1 MAFTKPTGDQIRYR
15 SSQTGDHTLDT
26 YLEAAEKGG
35 RTIAALLDDIF
46 DANGNVDAG
55 FVSFQV
61 DGTTNRL
68 QYAPGPIGAGGTY
81 IDTNTFLFRLQ
92 GNWAINVDYKRLDL
106 VTHNNNLYIANEDHN
121 SGGTGVFADTASSWQ
136 IVSAADTLIS
146 AIDDKADDLEAT
158 KSETYFHGF
167 ERNAEGELKW
177 TTGPGP
183 TTVSTYNGWQE
194 RDPRTT
200 YPRIQ
205 RIPTAITTRIDVP
218 TNTQPVSRDADSSSS
233 WGMTSTTATPS
244 WWTGNVTSLA
254 NNPVYAG
261 QIEIPYLPL
270 NARWSYCVTQY
281 LIYNAGTT
289 DRSIIFFMQSVD
301 EPDFVLF
308 ANQHSRGVD
317 NQTYLNS
324 AVAFSEGAGWTYQQ
338 SGRYTYN
345 FFFDHSNVMFINSP
359 AQIPVGPN
367 RKFNIYFTRQYDVYT
382 ADSGTM
388 EIRGDSMPM
397 LWEFQCEDLDYDL
410 PYPSTYY
417 VNNPE
422 KTLSWQ
428 RNYPNYQQIDP
439 NVAGDAN
446 ILREFDQYNV
456 PNLSKGSHNTIDVSK
471 ADVEHFTDQFDIQRL
486 GGSDEQYFFDDDGHL
501 KVKLGEHRYPRFEVS
516 LQAKDANN
524 DGVPEPVLA
533 LNETQQKTI
542 TLTRGHIY
550 DFVYTTSMVDM
561 TEPVPANRQTVQFR
575 ISEVADGVHGTD
587 SLGNAGTAYLNDVT
601 LNADGSVSRI
611 KVTSSTPDTLYY
623 YGAQIASIG
632 GVINVVDEDANP

>member
-167 ERNAEGELKW
+167 ERNADGELKW

-205 RIPTAITTRIDVP
+205 RIPTAITGRIDIP
-218 TNTQPVSRDADSSSS
+218 TNSYPVNHDADSSSS
-233 WGMTSTTATPS
+233 WGMTSPTAVAS
-244 WWTGNVTSLA
+244 WWNGNITSLIT
-254 NNPVYAG
+254 NPVYAG
-261 QIEIPYLPL
+261 QITVPYLPL
-270 NARWSYCVTQY
+270 NGRWSWVLHQY
-281 LIYNAGTT
+281 LVYNAGTT
-289 DRSIIFFMQSVD
+289 DRNVQMVMQSVD
-301 EPDFVLF
+301 EPDFVMF
-308 ANQHSRGVD
+308 AGQHSRGVD
-317 NQTYLNS
+317 NWTNLTGS
-324 AVAFSEGAGWTYQQ
+324 LMWSEGAGWTYHQG
-338 SGRYTYN
+338 GRYTYN
-345 FFFDHSNVMFINSP
+345 KYWDHSACQFINSP

-367 RKFNIYFTRQYDVYT
+367 RKFDIYFTRQYSTYT
-382 ADSGTM
+382 ADVGTI
-388 EIRGDSMPM
+388 EIRGDSMPS
-397 LWEFQCEDLDYDL
+397 LIEFICEDMDYDL
-410 PYPSTYY
+410 PHSSEYY
-417 VNNPE
+417 VNNIE
-422 KTLSWQ
+422 KSLSWH
-428 RNYPNYQQIDP
+428 RNFNNFQILDKTARD
-439 NVAGDAN
+439 NDNWAQAY
-446 ILREFDQYNV
+446 DQYDV
-456 PNLSKGSHNTIDVSK
+456 ARLAKGSHNVVDVSK

-587 SLGNAGTAYLNDVT
+587 SLGNAGTAYLSDVT